1 MAGAGLIKIKR
12 RIKSITN
19 TRKITNAMSLI
30 ATSNLRKSRQN
41 LEGNKAYYK
50 AFNDVMSK
58 IVKSSDNDN
67 IYVAGN
73 KSEKKLY
80 IALTS
85 DSGLCGGFNGAVVS
99 AADEVM
105 SKEKDKSLLITVG
118 QKGRAYF
125 RRLKYETTA
134 EYVDI
139 PNEPGLAEAKEIAEH
154 ALRLYE
160 NSDVGEVYVVYTKF
174 ISTMKQDVEIKK
186 VLPLE
191 ANESDNS
198 MSIAEFEPS
207 SDILLGRAIKL
218 HLEQQVFNLLLNS
231 KASEQASRM
240 SSMDSAT
247 KNANELL
254 DNLNLQYNRIR
265 QSAIT
270 QEITEIVGGAE
281 ALK

>member
-41 LEGNKAYYK
+41 LDGNKAYYK
-50 AFNDVMSK
+50 AFNDVMGK
-58 IVKSSDNDN
+58 IVNSSDKGNVY
-67 IYVAGN
+67 IAGN

-80 IALTS
+80 VALTS
-85 DSGLCGGFNGAVVS
+85 DSGLCGGFNGAVVA
-99 AADEVM
+99 AADEAM
-105 SKEKDKSLLITVG
+105 CKERDKSLLITVG

-125 RRLKYETTA
+125 KRLKYDTVA

-139 PNEPGLAEAKEIAEH
+139 PNEPGLEEAKKIAEH
-154 ALRLYE
+154 ALKLYK
-160 NSDVGEVYVVYTKF
+160 NGDVGEVYVVYTRF
-174 ISTMKQDVEIKK
+174 ISTIKQDVEIKK
-186 VLPLE
+186 ILPLE
-191 ANESDNS
+191 AKESDNS
-198 MSIAEFEPS
+198 MSIAEFEPT
-207 SDILLGRAIKL
+207 SDILLGRAIEL
-218 HLEQQVFNLLLNS
+218 HLEQEMFNLLLNA

-240 SSMDSAT
+240 TSMDNAT
-247 KNANELL
+247 KNANDLL

>member
-41 LEGNKAYYK
+41 LEGNKAYYE

-160 NSDVGEVYVVYTKF
+160 NSDVGEVYMVYTKF
-174 ISTMKQDVEIKK
+174 ISTMKQDIEIKK
-186 VLPLE
+186 ILPLE
-191 ANESDNS
+191 AKESDNS

-207 SDILLGRAIKL
+207 SDILLSRAIKL